1 MKTKSIAAI
10 VIALAATPVA
20 IPNAN
25 ASRLGNISTR
35 AFVQTGDNVMIGGF
49 IVQGTGPKT
58 VILRAIGPE
67 LSAPPYNIPNALA
80 DPTLELHNGI
90 GTLIASNNNWQTTI
104 IGGIITTNQVSA
116 IQNSGHAPTQPSESA
131 IIATLQP
138 GNYTA
143 IVRGANNTTG
153 VALVEVYDIDG
164 QVSSILGNVS
174 TRAFVQTADNVMIG
188 GFIVQ
193 GTGQKS
199 VIVRAI
205 GPELSAPPFNI
216 PNALGNPTLELH
228 NGSGALI
235 ASNDNWQTTIIGG
248 IITSSQVS
256 AIQNSGHAPT
266 QASESAIIA
275 TLPAGNYTAIV
286 RGVNN
291 TTGIALVEVYD
302 LTPISTATPTPTPT
316 CVPVC
321 TPGTWMQAGQLPIDL
336 YGPGADTDGT
346 NIYAAGGYNF
356 SLGGDLATF
365 YRSTN
370 GGMTWGTLAP
380 IPAGTTLPGLVYA
393 PNVNKLFMFGG
404 ANNTTGTVYNTTR
417 IYDIATNT
425 WTTGAIMPGPRH
437 QMAAGYYNGK
447 IYLAAGHTTVSQ
459 GSDSNAIWEY
469 DPVANTWNTSRANMP
484 ASLGG
489 PGYGIINGHLYVAGG
504 RNMGSTNLNTLYDY
518 NIATNTWTQR
528 ANLPAGVNAP
538 GSTVICGKL
547 WVFGG
552 GNPFLVSNALPESG
566 KKEVQVPDTTNVLQ
580 IYDPATNTWSTGPG
594 LNQQRS
600 FPGGTH
606 LGNTALAI
614 GGYTGSTTTT
624 SVEINVTTSG
634 CGP

>member
-10 VIALAATPVA
+10 VIALAATSVA

-80 DPTLELHNGI
+80 DPTLDLHNGS

-193 GTGQKS
+193 GTEQKS

-286 RGVNN
+286 RGVNS

-302 LTPISTATPTPTPT
+302 LTATPNPTPTPTPT

-321 TPGTWMQAGQLPIDL
+321 TPGTWMQAGRLPIDL
-336 YGPGADTDGT
+336 YGAGVDTDGT
-346 NIYAAGGYNF
+346 NIYSAGGYNF
-356 SLGGDLATF
+356 PLNGDLATF
-365 YRSTN
+365 YRSTD
-370 GGMTWGTLAP
+370 GGMTWGSLASLP
-380 IPAGTTLPGLVYA
+380 VGTILPGFVYA

-404 ANNTTGTVYNTTR
+404 ASNISGTVYNTTR

-425 WTTGAIMPGPRH
+425 WTTGATMPGPRQ

-447 IYLAAGHTTVSQ
+447 IYVAAGQSSVSQ
-459 GSDSNAIWEY
+459 GSDSNTIWEY

-484 ASLGG
+484 AALGG

-504 RNMGSTNLNTLYDY
+504 RNMGSANLNTLYDY
-518 NIATNTWTQR
+518 NIAANTWTQR

-552 GNPFLVSNALPESG
+552 GNPFLDSVALPESG
-566 KKEVQVPDTTNVLQ
+566 KKGVQVPDTANTLQ
-580 IYDPATNTWSTGPG
+580 IYDPATNAWSTGPG

-606 LGNTALAI
+606 LGNTAIAI
-614 GGYTGSTTTT
+614 GGFTGFTTTD
-624 SVEINVTTSG
+624 SVEINVTTGG

>member
-1 MKTKSIAAI
+1 MKTKLIAAI

-20 IPNAN
+20 RLSAT

-67 LSAPPYNIPNALA
+67 LSAPPFNIPNALA
-80 DPTLELHNGI
+80 DPTLELHNGS

-131 IIATLQP
+131 IIAALQP

-143 IVRGANNTTG
+143 IVRGVNNTTG

-164 QVSSILGNVS
+164 QLSSILGNVS
-174 TRAFVQTADNVMIG
+174 TRGFVQTGDNVMIG

-205 GPELSAPPFNI
+205 GPELSPPPFNV
-216 PNALGNPTLELH
+216 PSALANPTLELH

-248 IITSSQVS
+248 IINSSQVS

-275 TLPAGNYTAIV
+275 TLPAGNYTAIL

-291 TTGIALVEVYD
+291 TTGVALVEVYD
-302 LTPISTATPTPTPT
+302 LTPTATPTPTPT

-321 TPGTWMQAGQLPIDL
+321 TPGTWMQAGPLPLDV

-346 NIYAAGGYNF
+346 NIYSAGGYNF
-356 SLGGDLATF
+356 FLGQDQTAL

-370 GGMTWGTLAP
+370 GGMTWGALASAP
-380 IPAGTTLPGLVYA
+380 VPTTAPGFVYA

-404 ANNTTGTVYNTTR
+404 VNNTTLTVYNTTR
-417 IYDIATNT
+417 IYDIASNT
-425 WTTGAIMPGPRH
+425 WTTGATMPGPRQ

-447 IYLAAGHTTVSQ
+447 IYVVAGHTTDAA
-459 GSDSNAIWEY
+459 GSDTNTVWEY
-469 DPVANTWNTSRANMP
+469 NPVANTWNTSRANMP

-504 RNMGSTNLNTLYDY
+504 RNMGSNNLNTLYDY
-518 NIATNTWTQR
+518 NIAANTWTPR

-552 GNPFLVSNALPESG
+552 GNPFLSSSALPESA
-566 KKEVQVPDTTNVLQ
+566 KKGVQIPDTANALQ

-606 LGNTALAI
+606 LGNTAIAI
-614 GGYTGSTTTT
+614 GGFTGSTSTS
-624 SVEINVTTSG
+624 SVEINVTTGG

>member
-1 MKTKSIAAI
+1 MTTETPPSIQRGNASFSRLAIESTPLVYRARLFIPRRVIMKTKSIAAI

-58 VILRAIGPE
+58 VIL
-67 LSAPPYNIPNALA
+67 
-80 DPTLELHNGI
+80 
-90 GTLIASNNNWQTTI
+90 
-104 IGGIITTNQVSA
+104 
-116 IQNSGHAPTQPSESA
+116 
-131 IIATLQP
+131 
-138 GNYTA
+138 
-143 IVRGANNTTG
+143 
-153 VALVEVYDIDG
+153 
-164 QVSSILGNVS
+164 
-174 TRAFVQTADNVMIG
+174 
-188 GFIVQ
+188 
-193 GTGQKS
+193 
-199 VIVRAI
+199 RAI

-291 TTGIALVEVYD
+291 TTGVALVEVYD
-302 LTPISTATPTPTPT
+302 LTATPTPTPTPTPT

-346 NIYAAGGYNF
+346 DIYSAGGYSL
-356 SLGGDLATF
+356 SLGGDLATL

-380 IPAGTTLPGLVYA
+380 VPVPTTLPGFVYA

-425 WTTGAIMPGPRH
+425 WTTGATMPGPRH

-447 IYLAAGHTTVSQ
+447 IYVAAGHTTVSQ

-489 PGYGIINGHLYVAGG
+489 PGYGMINGNRYVTGG
-504 RNMGSTNLNTLYDY
+504 RQMGSTNLNTPS
-518 NIATNTWTQR
+518 A
-528 ANLPAGVNAP
+528 
-538 GSTVICGKL
+538 S
-547 WVFGG
+547 
-552 GNPFLVSNALPESG
+552 
-566 KKEVQVPDTTNVLQ
+566 
-580 IYDPATNTWSTGPG
+580 
-594 LNQQRS
+594 
-600 FPGGTH
+600 
-606 LGNTALAI
+606 
-614 GGYTGSTTTT
+614 
-624 SVEINVTTSG
+624 
-634 CGP
+634 

>member
-248 IITSSQVS
+248 IITSSQVG

-346 NIYAAGGYNF
+346 NIYSAGGYSL
-356 SLGGDLATF
+356 SLGGDLATL

-370 GGMTWGTLAP
+370 GGMTWGALAP
-380 IPAGTTLPGLVYA
+380 VPVPTTVSAFVYA

-404 ANNTTGTVYNTTR
+404 VNINTLTIYNTTR

-518 NIATNTWTQR
+518 DIAANTWTQR
-528 ANLPAGVNAP
+528 ANLPTGVNAP

-552 GNPFLVSNALPESG
+552 GNPFLASAALPESG

-624 SVEINVTTSG
+624 SVEINVTTGG

>member
-10 VIALAATPVA
+10 VIALAAMPAA
-20 IPNAN
+20 IPSAT
-25 ASRLGNISTR
+25 ASHLGNISTR

-80 DPTLELHNGI
+80 DPTLELHNGS
-90 GTLIASNNNWQTTI
+90 GALIASNNNWQTTI
-104 IGGIITTNQVSA
+104 IGGIITTSQVSA

-143 IVRGANNTTG
+143 IVRGVNNTTG

-216 PNALGNPTLELH
+216 PNALANPTLELH

-266 QASESAIIA
+266 QASESAIIG
-275 TLPAGNYTAIV
+275 TFSAGNYTAIV

-302 LTPISTATPTPTPT
+302 LTPTPTATPTPTPT

-321 TPGTWMQAGQLPIDL
+321 TPGTWMQAGPLPLDL
-336 YGPGADTDGT
+336 YGPGADSDGM
-346 NIYAAGGYNF
+346 NIYSAGGYSF
-356 SLGGDLATF
+356 SLGGDLTAF

-370 GGMTWGTLAP
+370 GGTTWGSLASVP
-380 IPAGTTLPGLVYA
+380 VPTTVPGLVYA

-404 ANNTTGTVYNTTR
+404 VNNNTLTVYNTTR
-417 IYDIATNT
+417 IYHIATNT
-425 WTTGAIMPGPRH
+425 WTTGAVMPGPRY

-447 IYLAAGHTTVSQ
+447 IYVAAGHTTDAA
-459 GSDSNAIWEY
+459 GSDTNTVWEY

-489 PGYGIINGHLYVAGG
+489 AGYGIINGHLYVAGG
-504 RNMGSTNLNTLYDY
+504 RNMGSNNLNTLYDY
-518 NIATNTWTQR
+518 NIAANTWTQR
-528 ANLPAGVNAP
+528 ANLPTGVNTP

-547 WVFGG
+547 WIFGG
-552 GNPFLVSNALPESG
+552 GNPFLGSDAMPESG
-566 KKEVQVPDTTNVLQ
+566 KKGVQVPDTNNILQ

-606 LGNTALAI
+606 LGNTAVAI